1 MENSK
6 ETKLT
11 SGAETPKNFATQ
23 KDEKDGATKSVG
35 VVLSSPLLSSLL
47 FFFLCNGE
55 ICELLLLLL
64 LLQGTRQQ
72 KEGEDDHII
81 EDYELETIAITDEE
95 TVFHGYF
102 SSTKRVDS
110 SS

>member
-1 MENSK
+1 MRKMEQPSR
-6 ETKLT
+6 
-11 SGAETPKNFATQ
+11 
-23 KDEKDGATKSVG
+23 VG

-64 LLQGTRQQ
+64 QGTRQQ
-72 KEGEDDHII
+72 KEGEDDPII

-102 SSTKRVDS
+102 SSTKRLDWS
-110 SS
+110 S

>member
-6 ETKLT
+6 ETQLT

-23 KDEKDGATKSVG
+23 KDEKDGATKSG
-35 VVLSSPLLSSLL
+35 RCCPLLSSPLFSSS
-47 FFFLCNGE
+47 FCATERFASCCCCCKE
-55 ICELLLLLL
+55 
-64 LLQGTRQQ
+64 QRQQ
-72 KEGEDDHII
+72 KEGEDDPII